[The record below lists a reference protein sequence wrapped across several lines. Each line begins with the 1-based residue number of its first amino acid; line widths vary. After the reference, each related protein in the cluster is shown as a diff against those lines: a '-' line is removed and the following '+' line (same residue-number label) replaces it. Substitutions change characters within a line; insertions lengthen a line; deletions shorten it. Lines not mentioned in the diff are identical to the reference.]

1 MTTKDLLWK
10 EIYKS
15 IKREIVLNKYKINKK
30 LDSEGDYA
38 KQFNVNRHTI
48 RRAFKELKNDNLI
61 YSKRGLGV
69 FVKSSKISYSIS
81 KNVRFTENILE
92 ENKSARIEIKSF
104 DIAECNLFEK
114 KELDL
119 KKNDKVTRINSIGY
133 INNSPSVITFRSI
146 PHKRFPKFINHFVKK
161 QSVTKTFNLLNVKK
175 IIRSKTLINAEI
187 SDKIKSNF
195 LNIDVGKPLIKTTSI
210 NVDFNKKPIEL
221 SESYFD
227 GSKIQILVKV

>member
-1 MTTKDLLWK
+1 MQNA
-10 EIYKS
+10 IYLK
-15 IKREIVLNKYKINKK
+15 KR
-30 LDSEGDYA
+30 
-38 KQFNVNRHTI
+38 
-48 RRAFKELKNDNLI
+48 
-61 YSKRGLGV
+61 
-69 FVKSSKISYSIS
+69 
-81 KNVRFTENILE
+81 VRF
-92 ENKSARIEIKSF
+92 
-104 DIAECNLFEK
+104 
-114 KELDL
+114 
-119 KKNDKVTRINSIGY
+119 KKNEKVTRINSIGY

>member
-1 MTTKDLLWK
+1 M
-10 EIYKS
+10 
-15 IKREIVLNKYKINKK
+15 
-30 LDSEGDYA
+30 
-38 KQFNVNRHTI
+38 
-48 RRAFKELKNDNLI
+48 
-61 YSKRGLGV
+61 
-69 FVKSSKISYSIS
+69 
-81 KNVRFTENILE
+81 
-92 ENKSARIEIKSF
+92 
-104 DIAECNLFEK
+104 
-114 KELDL
+114 
-119 KKNDKVTRINSIGY
+119 TRINSIGY

-146 PHKRFPKFINHFVKK
+146 PHNRFPKFINHFVKK
-161 QSVTKTFNLLNVKK
+161 KSVTKTFNLLNVKK